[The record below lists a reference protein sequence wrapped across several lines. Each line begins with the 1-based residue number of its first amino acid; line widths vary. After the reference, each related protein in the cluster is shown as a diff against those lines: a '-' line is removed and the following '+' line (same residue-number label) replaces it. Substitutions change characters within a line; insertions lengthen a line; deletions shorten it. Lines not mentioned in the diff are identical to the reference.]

1 MFQRKYLFHQF
12 GHKKTANVENVVT
25 KRQYSVASI
34 PNVPMMEE
42 QTLSIQ
48 HFPGNITNETEL
60 KSSS

>member
-12 GHKKTANVENVVT
+12 GHEKTANVENVVT

-34 PNVPMMEE
+34 ANVPTMEE

-48 HFPGNITNETEL
+48 HFPGNITNEI
-60 KSSS
+60 